1 MRKEALDKLKKEH
14 AKFRAENVVL
24 RSELAKAYKL
34 HKEQCERLQCESDIR
49 HQEQL
54 ASLRS
59 ELAKAK
65 EKRCHCVECQE
76 DDEKDSDLTRLR
88 SELEVVNGDLILAR
102 REQSA
107 LMDRGN
113 LDGELITRLRQEN
126 ERLTLAVKT
135 FTGEYATAV
144 DVVSL
149 RSQLSEAYEALLKL
163 WELGMDDWVAQNSR
177 LEIESIR
184 KVVLIAQSEK
194 ER

>member
-14 AKFRAENVVL
+14 AKFRAENVV
-24 RSELAKAYKL
+24 
-34 HKEQCERLQCESDIR
+34 
-49 HQEQL
+49 
-54 ASLRS
+54 LRS

-113 LDGELITRLRQEN
+113 LDGELITRLRQESPFVPSYPRHT
-126 ERLTLAVKT
+126 RLC
-135 FTGEYATAV
+135 
-144 DVVSL
+144 
-149 RSQLSEAYEALLKL
+149 
-163 WELGMDDWVAQNSR
+163 
-177 LEIESIR
+177 
-184 KVVLIAQSEK
+184 
-194 ER
+194 